1 MKQPTDAIRVGR
13 IALPYSR
20 KERGWVTP
28 TGKVIRNPIRA
39 QRAAELINDR
49 LPPSYR

>member
-1 MKQPTDAIRVGR
+1 MNHSKDAIRVGR

-28 TGKVIRNPIRA
+28 SGKVIRNPLRA
-39 QRAAELINDR
+39 QRAAELINDVVNR
-49 LPPSYR
+49 PRR